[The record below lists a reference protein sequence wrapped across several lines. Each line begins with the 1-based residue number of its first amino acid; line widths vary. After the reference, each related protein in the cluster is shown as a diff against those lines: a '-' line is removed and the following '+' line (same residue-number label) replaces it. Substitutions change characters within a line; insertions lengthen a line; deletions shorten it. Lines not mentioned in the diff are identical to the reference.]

1 MILMPVLEL
10 RKSDLEN
17 KERPV
22 EFYRYDI
29 DGTKV
34 WFEQHLNTGH
44 IYAVYVSLNSTYFSG
59 YNIYVTCDDDQLFY
73 PVDIKISMNHREF
86 HIDSVKGLI
95 AQLSMLANIADTI
108 DALFKDSEHH
118 DLWVAKHA

>member
-1 MILMPVLEL
+1 MILTPVLEL
-10 RKSDLEN
+10 RKTEYD
-17 KERPV
+17 KPM

-34 WFEQHLNTGH
+34 WFDQYIDTGH
-44 IYAVYVSLNSTYFSG
+44 IYAVYVKLNPKYFSG
-59 YNIYVTCDDDQLFY
+59 YSIYVECTDECF
-73 PVDIKISMNHREF
+73 PIDIRISMDHQDF
-86 HIDSVKGLI
+86 HIDNVKDII
-95 AQLSMLANIADTI
+95 AQLSMLTNIAETI

>member
-1 MILMPVLEL
+1 MILTPVLEL

-34 WFEQHLNTGH
+34 WFEQHLDTGH
-44 IYAVYVSLNSTYFSG
+44 IYAVYVSLNPTYFSG
-59 YNIYVTCDDDQLFY
+59 YDIYVECDANELFY

-86 HIDSVKGLI
+86 HIDNVKRI
-95 AQLSMLANIADTI
+95 ISQLSMLANIVETI

-118 DLWVAKHA
+118 DLWVAKHT